1 MRVVPE
7 DGDRATRV
15 ERQILVTGD
24 LDQFRRLDGLI
35 PAGFQVEN
43 LKCSALILCHHKM
56 QNKSEQATVKG
67 FLHIHSHFPE
77 FLTFKGDATHDFLY
91 MILQYQ

>member
-1 MRVVPE
+1 
-7 DGDRATRV
+7 
-15 ERQILVTGD
+15 
-24 LDQFRRLDGLI
+24 
-35 PAGFQVEN
+35 
-43 LKCSALILCHHKM
+43 M